1 MFLGRVL
8 KTFNGSQCSRKED
21 ECQEGVGILFIAG
34 SNSAEALDSG
44 EEPLNDIA
52 HFVKELV
59 DFPGGFAV
67 ASGWNNDDAAQFMD
81 LVHDFLAVVTA
92 VRQDI
97 LACQI
102 KVFQK
107 LFSRRCIMNVSWC
120 QKQLSR
126 YAVTIDQGMQLCP
139 YSAP

>member
-1 MFLGRVL
+1 
-8 KTFNGSQCSRKED
+8 
-21 ECQEGVGILFIAG
+21 
-34 SNSAEALDSG
+34 
-44 EEPLNDIA
+44 
-52 HFVKELV
+52 
-59 DFPGGFAV
+59 
-67 ASGWNNDDAAQFMD
+67 MD

-92 VRQDI
+92 ICQDI

-107 LFSRRCIMNVSWC
+107 LFSRRCIMNVSWR